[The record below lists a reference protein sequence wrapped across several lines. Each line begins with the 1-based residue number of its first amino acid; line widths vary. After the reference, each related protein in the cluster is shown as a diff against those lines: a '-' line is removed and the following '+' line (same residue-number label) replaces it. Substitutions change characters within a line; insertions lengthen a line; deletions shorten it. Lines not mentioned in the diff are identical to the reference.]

1 MTDTSR
7 PIHGFAPRGAG
18 HGCLWGCLVAAAI
31 AIVAL
36 IGAMSYS
43 GWWLFSGFKND
54 PELHAVMETV
64 NGDRIARAVLGD
76 NIEITSLASSS
87 VNSDTTTGTHAS
99 YVARVK
105 GTKAEGT
112 LAITIDTVSGH
123 THVTSVVLTGPDGS
137 TYDLTTSQSMPP
149 PGSI

>member
-1 MTDTSR
+1 
-7 PIHGFAPRGAG
+7 
-18 HGCLWGCLVAAAI
+18 
-31 AIVAL
+31 
-36 IGAMSYS
+36 MSYS